1 MAIQNQTLD
10 TVGVNIFLCP
20 ADQEQAVTCVVFCNH
35 SASTVTINVYAIP
48 SGVSSVSTDSQIIKG
63 LEIPA
68 SETFTFDTEKFVL
81 ESGDRLHAVCSAN
94 SAVTATV
101 SSMRVS

>member
-1 MAIQNQTLD
+1 MAIRNESLT
-10 TVGVNIFLCP
+10 TSGSNIFLCP
-20 ADQEQAVTCVVFCNH
+20 ADQEHAVTCAVFCNY
-35 SASTVTINVYAIP
+35 SASTATISVYAIP
-48 SGVSSVSTDSQIIKG
+48 TGVSSATTASQLIKN

-81 ESGDRLHAVCSAN
+81 GAGDRLYATCSAN